1 MCFPNSAEE
10 KGLLGSYYYV
20 ENPEFPLSNTI
31 ACLNVDMIGRMDKF
45 HPNDSNYVYL
55 IGSDKLS
62 TDLHNISETSNK
74 KYVNM
79 DIDYTF
85 NDPNDPNR
93 FYYRSDHY
101 NFAKKNIPS
110 IFYFSGVHE
119 DYHKHTDTMEKLVY
133 EKVEKTARLIFYTA
147 WELSNAEKRP
157 QVDKEN
163 DFKLNRY

>member
-1 MCFPNSAEE
+1 
-10 KGLLGSYYYV
+10 
-20 ENPEFPLSNTI
+20 
-31 ACLNVDMIGRMDKF
+31 MIGRPDKN

-62 TDLHNISETSNK
+62 TDLHGISEKTNNQQ
-74 KYVNM
+74 VNLN
-79 DIDYTF
+79 IDYTY

-119 DYHKHTDTMEKLVY
+119 DYHMNTDTYEKIIY

-147 WELSNAEKRP
+147 WNLANEPVRP
-157 QVDKEN
+157 RVDRQN
-163 DFKLNRY
+163 DFKQTRN

>member
-1 MCFPNSAEE
+1 
-10 KGLLGSYYYV
+10 
-20 ENPEFPLSNTI
+20 
-31 ACLNVDMIGRMDKF
+31 MIGEPDKI

-62 TDLHNISETSNK
+62 TDLHSISEKTNNQQ
-74 KYVNM
+74 VNLN
-79 DIDYTF
+79 IDYTY

-93 FYYRSDHY
+93 FYYRSDDY

-119 DYHKHTDTMEKLVY
+119 DYHMNTDTYEKIIY

-147 WELSNAEKRP
+147 
-157 QVDKEN
+157 
-163 DFKLNRY
+163 